1 MRHSDIHILVL
12 WLRGQVMQM
21 NHARTHYQAWWR
33 HNMGTISYYWGE
45 STRNQWIHGTTS
57 QQFKTF
63 IISLLWAWISLWTT
77 SQAASEIKRVRVH
90 GTPLSRRIRTDCKFR
105 YMFQISI
112 ITSIIIYIYIYK
124 LVSWWNVNMSLFGA
138 KPLSEK
144 HIGSLFT
151 GPPPPPPPP
160 EHISVKFEI
169 KYNNSLSLKCIQKVF
184 SRPQCVKS

>member
-1 MRHSDIHILVL
+1 MGGNRESVVRQLWQNKQQRIKINIEMRHSDIHILVL
-12 WLRGQVMQM
+12 WLMGQVMQM

-33 HNMGTISYYWGE
+33 HNMDTISYYWGE

-57 QQFKTF
+57 QKFKTL

-112 ITSIIIYIYIYK
+112 ITSIIIYIYTK
-124 LVSWWNVNMSLFGA
+124 LFLDEM
-138 KPLSEK
+138 
-144 HIGSLFT
+144 
-151 GPPPPPPPP
+151 
-160 EHISVKFEI
+160 
-169 KYNNSLSLKCIQKVF
+169 
-184 SRPQCVKS
+184 